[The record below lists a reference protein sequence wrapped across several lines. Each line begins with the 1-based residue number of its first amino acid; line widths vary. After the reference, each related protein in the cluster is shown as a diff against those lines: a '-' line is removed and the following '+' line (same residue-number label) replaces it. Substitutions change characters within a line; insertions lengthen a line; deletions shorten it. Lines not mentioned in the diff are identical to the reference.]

1 MNMIIPFIAVFLPS
15 IALREI
21 KCISN
26 VAYMLS
32 RVSNVIDRRQ
42 LQKRKNK
49 EYDETR
55 SVFYISWYATM

>member
-1 MNMIIPFIAVFLPS
+1 MNMIIPFTAVFLPP

-32 RVSNVIDRRQ
+32 RVSNMIDRRQ
-42 LQKRKNK
+42 LQKIKNK
-49 EYDETR
+49 EYD
-55 SVFYISWYATM
+55 

>member
-1 MNMIIPFIAVFLPS
+1 MNMIIPFIAVFLPP

-32 RVSNVIDRRQ
+32 RVSNMIDRSQ

-55 SVFYISWYATM
+55 SVFYISWDATM

>member
-1 MNMIIPFIAVFLPS
+1 MNMIIPFIAVFLPP

-32 RVSNVIDRRQ
+32 RVSNMIDRRKIK
-42 LQKRKNK
+42 KRKNK
-49 EYDETR
+49 EYD
-55 SVFYISWYATM
+55 